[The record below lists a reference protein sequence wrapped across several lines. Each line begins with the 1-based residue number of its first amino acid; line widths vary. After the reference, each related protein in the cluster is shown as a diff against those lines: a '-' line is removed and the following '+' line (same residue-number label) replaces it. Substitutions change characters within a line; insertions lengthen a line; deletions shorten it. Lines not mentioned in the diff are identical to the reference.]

1 VTQPAPGQ
9 APPPQREQTDRDA
22 IEVRNDRAR
31 RTVASFMRAG
41 SGPSTFKPGLLPGL
55 LGGIAVAFVAAIAV
69 GGTSVAQTALQP
81 GSSGS
86 AGPSGSRVA
95 AGSAGPSI
103 VAPSGLP
110 TGTLS
115 APTPTPAV
123 ETPIVTAPGQGAIAS
138 VTVVFA
144 FTSSAQGWT
153 PVDAASAPG
162 FSAQFDGSTGSANP
176 GSLAM
181 SLPATA
187 AAGSS
192 GSVAWNGTW
201 AALKVPAGKN
211 VLSVAAT
218 VQCRL
223 DGAGGGASKI
233 NQRLDLADG
242 TGTQI
247 RSIASPAACAS
258 PGIWTKLSGPAVG
271 VPAAFA
277 ASDAPIR
284 LVLGAATDGAGSA
297 QWHWDDVKLTIRYR

>member
-1 VTQPAPGQ
+1 VVSDGAGGK
-9 APPPQREQTDRDA
+9 REQTDRDA

-31 RTVASFMRAG
+31 RTVASFMRTG

-55 LGGIAVAFVAAIAV
+55 LGGIAVALVAALAV
-69 GGTSVAQTALQP
+69 GGATVAQSALHP
-81 GSSGS
+81 DPSGS

-95 AGSAGPSI
+95 TGSAGPSI

-110 TGTLS
+110 TGTPAAAS
-115 APTPTPAV
+115 PTPAV
-123 ETPIVTAPGQGAIAS
+123 ETPIVTAPGQGPIAS

-144 FTSSAQGWT
+144 FASSAQGWT

-176 GSLAM
+176 GSLTL
-181 SLPATA
+181 SLQGTDS
-187 AAGSS
+187 AGSS

-233 NQRLDLADG
+233 TQRLDLADG
-242 TGTQI
+242 TGTEI

-258 PGIWTKLSGPAVG
+258 PGTWTKLSGPAVG
-271 VPAAFA
+271 VPAALSA
-277 ASDAPIR
+277 ADAPIR
-284 LVLGAATDGAGSA
+284 IVLGADTDGAGSA